1 MKKTLLSIALI
12 SCSLPAVAGEF
23 HGSFSGMSSAAYA
36 TGNYS
41 EGVLLNPSLG
51 ASYNPEKDDFALL
64 FSLGALGS
72 DKDDLIDQADEL
84 VDVID
89 RLEFAGELDEAQAED
104 LKRRLENIDGDSAR
118 VAAGANLVVS
128 IPNELVSL
136 AFVVNSRG
144 FISLIPDVSDADLD
158 LIDRYL
164 AQNLDPAGLDAELES
179 TINGHGAVVTDI
191 GVAFS
196 KAFNLANGDHLL
208 LGVTPKKVEVE
219 SIIYSSTVA
228 DFDEDDFDADE
239 YTLEDSSMNYD
250 LGMTYISGNMRYGLV
265 VNNLQ
270 NQTYNTV
277 EPDEKIS
284 IKRQM
289 TGAVGYVNGNFKAE
303 AALDLNAV
311 PAIGLNG
318 DVQLMRV
325 GLEYSAW
332 EWVRLRAGI
341 EQDSKNTLEDTYS
354 FGLGV
359 GALNLAYLAG
369 SDETQGAALSL
380 GLRF

>member
-12 SCSLPAVAGEF
+12 SCSLPALAGEF
-23 HGSFSGMSSAAYA
+23 HGSFSGMSGAAYA

-64 FSLGALGS
+64 FSLGAVGA

-84 VDVID
+84 VDLID
-89 RLEFAGELDEAQAED
+89 SLENVSELSPAQAQD
-104 LKRRLENIDGDSAR
+104 LKSRLQNIDGDSAR

-136 AFVVNSRG
+136 AFVVNARG
-144 FISLIPDVSDADLD
+144 FINLSPDVSDDDLA

-164 AQNLDPAGLDAELES
+164 EQRLDPSDLDAELQS
-179 TINGHGAVVTDI
+179 SVNGHGAVVTDI

-196 KAFNLANGDHLL
+196 KAFNMANGDHLL
-208 LGVTPKKVEVE
+208 LGITPKKVEVE

-228 DFDEDDFDADE
+228 EFDEDDFDADD
-239 YTLEDSSMNYD
+239 YTLKDSSMNYD
-250 LGMTYISGNMRYGLV
+250 LGMTYITGNMRYGLV

-270 NQTYNTV
+270 NQTYKTID
-277 EPDEKIS
+277 PDEKIS

-289 TGAVGYVNGNFKAE
+289 VGAVGYVNGNFKAE

-311 PAIGLNG
+311 PAIGLDG
-318 DVQLMRV
+318 EVQLMRV

-332 EWVRLRAGI
+332 DWLRLRAGV

-359 GALNLAYLAG
+359 GAFNLAYLTG
-369 SDETQGAALSL
+369 SNETQGAALSF